1 MMEIDYENIR
11 EEDLEGEVE
20 FAVELDRKAPTY
32 CPDCEVEMIP
42 STINVK
48 RGNVIILDVE
58 AYKCPNC
65 GKELLD
71 IDAASKLERE
81 FALRHTDEREAQEMK
96 ISFDGRDYLIRFPKA
111 LSQTLSK
118 KSSVKLL
125 PVSKDEF
132 LLKIV

>member
-1 MMEIDYENIR
+1 MEVNCEDISD
-11 EEDLEGEVE
+11 EDLEGEVE
-20 FAVELDRKAPTY
+20 FEVELDREAPVY
-32 CPDCEVEMIP
+32 CTDCDIEMVP
-42 STINVK
+42 TTINVR
-48 RGNVIILDVE
+48 RGNIMFFDVE
-58 AYKCPNC
+58 AYKCPKC

-71 IDAASKLERE
+71 IDIASRLERE

-96 ISFDGRDYLIRFPKA
+96 ISFDGRGYLIRFPKA

-118 KSSVKLL
+118 KSSAKLL